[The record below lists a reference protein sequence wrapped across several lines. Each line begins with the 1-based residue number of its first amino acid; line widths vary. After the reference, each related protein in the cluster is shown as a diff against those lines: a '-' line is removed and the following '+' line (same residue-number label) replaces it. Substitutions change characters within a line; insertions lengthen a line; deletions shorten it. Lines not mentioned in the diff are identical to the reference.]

1 MTANAAI
8 AQLVDPEIYIPL
20 AFSGTN
26 CGFDCGEAGIIGIG
40 LDPNG
45 SDGYDDNLDIPAF
58 PGAPGG
64 DGRVIF
70 NSDVLPIGL
79 TRDVRQLGADNI
91 TWTLSI
97 DNGLPAQD
105 ITATWTARDFIDL
118 GAEGYIGAE
127 LCSSDGS
134 TLLADL
140 MTASSHVFTGAG
152 TCTVAKSTFRS
163 YSVSVFFSP

>member
-26 CGFDCGEAGIIGIG
+26 CGFGCGEAGIIGIG

-70 NSDVLPIGL
+70 NSDVIPLGL
-79 TRDVRQLGADNI
+79 TRDVRQLGADAI
-91 TWTLSI
+91 TIPTVSRTACRSAFCTAFSSDTADSAVAVTHIASWADAVAVVRIARKS
-97 DNGLPAQD
+97 
-105 ITATWTARDFIDL
+105 TATMYLSWYVMPASL
-118 GAEGYIGAE
+118 
-127 LCSSDGS
+127 SSAFLRCVRGCRM
-134 TLLADL
+134 AN
-140 MTASSHVFTGAG
+140 
-152 TCTVAKSTFRS
+152 
-163 YSVSVFFSP
+163 

>member
-1 MTANAAI
+1 MRTLAIAIIGMLMTANAAI

-40 LDPNG
+40 RDPNG

-70 NSDVLPIGL
+70 NSDVIPLGL
-79 TRDVRQLGADNI
+79 TRDVRQLGLIIAAPGFAQPMQRYCRDHVDLPCAVADHPPVP
-91 TWTLSI
+91 
-97 DNGLPAQD
+97 D
-105 ITATWTARDFIDL
+105 
-118 GAEGYIGAE
+118 GACQERAE
-127 LCSSDGS
+127 
-134 TLLADL
+134 
-140 MTASSHVFTGAG
+140 
-152 TCTVAKSTFRS
+152 
-163 YSVSVFFSP
+163 

>member
-1 MTANAAI
+1 MLMTANAAI

-26 CGFDCGEAGIIGIG
+26 CGFDCGEAGITGIG

-58 PGAPGG
+58 PGAPSG

-70 NSDVLPIGL
+70 NSDVIPIGL

-105 ITATWTARDFIDL
+105 ITATWFTAMVPANSKPVGPDPRRHC
-118 GAEGYIGAE
+118 GGRY
-127 LCSSDGS
+127 GS
-134 TLLADL
+134 GHSLAIRR
-140 MTASSHVFTGAG
+140 AISAHSQSRCGW
-152 TCTVAKSTFRS
+152 
-163 YSVSVFFSP
+163 